1 MERVNLILQNKS
13 YRENLHFIEVC
24 ERDRIYCR
32 HDMAHFLDVARLA
45 VIVNLKE
52 QLAIPEERIYAAAL
66 LHDIGRHKQ
75 YTDGV
80 PHEEAS
86 VPIADKILEECH
98 FSKDEKR
105 DIIDAIASHRA
116 KAVST
121 EKSLRGIIYCADKAS
136 RACYACAA
144 EPECNWKND
153 KKNMTLMQ

>member
-1 MERVNLILQNKS
+1 MERINLILQNKS
-13 YRENLHFIEVC
+13 YQENLHYIEDC

-45 VIVNLKE
+45 VIMNLKE
-52 QLAIPEERIYAAAL
+52 QLAIAEENIYAAAL

-75 YTDGV
+75 YTEGV

-98 FSKDEKR
+98 FSEEEKR
-105 DIIDAIASHRA
+105 VIIGAIASHRT

-121 EKSLRGIIYCADKAS
+121 EKSLSGIIYRGDKAS

-144 EPECNWKND
+144 ESECNWQDNQ
-153 KKNMTLMQ
+153 KNMTLIQ